1 MYFAC
6 EITQKMSQYKH
17 CLEKEEK
24 KMRNKKKNL
33 VKKAGIGAS
42 LLMSSVLL
50 CGNTVKAH
58 AQADL
63 TPEESQKLT
72 EFLAT
77 NPTNGARTSLGLAN
91 NVSHSNYTFPGRNNF
106 TSIFESRSTKTKLDK
121 DYDFVLGEGDHA
133 GETVHIKNW
142 QDLEVFDLSTA
153 EPYGPD
159 YSMGKFMFAKQV
171 TFVTDDGTEFTE
183 HNVTLPVDYDGG
195 ERFDKTAYPN
205 RYVFDYPIEEKD
217 SRFTHDIMGL
227 GDMAVTGATG
237 YWQITATVN
246 EEIPYDTIVE
256 IDENLK
262 QGEVVEVTQGAI
274 GNKIGTFNLTIG
286 DDLGSRYLD
295 YDADVIYNDL
305 KDLFRTSSIQ
315 KDAFFVRDW
324 GLATFVEGGTV
335 DPKDRVLHVGIDY
348 TQYVTEDGTELKPKE
363 YGVHEKDTF
372 EGYEYVTTRT
382 EANGDTVH
390 VYKKIV
396 TPTPTPEPENPTTPA
411 NPVEETP
418 TQPET
423 PADPTPTPEPE
434 TPVNPVNPGDSG
446 NINGGNEENPIPT
459 NPTEDET
466 PVNPTPVVPN
476 NPLPDPTPTPET
488 PVNPT
493 PETPTPEQPET
504 PVNPV
509 EETPAVP
516 TPTPEPEVPATPET
530 PTQPV
535 EETPVVPE
543 QPADPVVPETPVEPT
558 PEAPVAPITP
568 EDHGSKSTTETLNSS
583 ENTSQNSNENTT
595 EQTKS
600 SKKDIIETGARTNM
614 FLSLSMAV
622 IALFAGLFV
631 LNKKKN

>member
-1 MYFAC
+1 
-6 EITQKMSQYKH
+6 
-17 CLEKEEK
+17 
-24 KMRNKKKNL
+24 MRNKKKNL
-33 VKKAGIGAS
+33 VKKAGIGTS

-63 TPEESQKLT
+63 TPEESQKLA
-72 EFLAT
+72 EFLET
-77 NPTNGARTSLGLAN
+77 NPTNGARTSLGLTN

-106 TSIFESRSTKTKLDK
+106 TSIFESRLTKTKLDK

-159 YSMGKFMFAKQV
+159 YSMGRFMFAKQV

-183 HNVTLPVDYDGG
+183 HNVTLPVDFDGG
-195 ERFDKTAYPN
+195 ERYDKTAYSN

-227 GDMAVTGATG
+227 GDMAATGATS
-237 YWQITATVN
+237 YWQIIATVN
-246 EEIPYDTIVE
+246 EEIPYDTIAE

-262 QGEVVEVTQGAI
+262 QGEVVEVTQGEI
-274 GNKIGTFNLTIG
+274 GNKIGTFNLTVG

-305 KDLFRTSSIQ
+305 KDLFSTSSIQ

-324 GLATFVEGGTV
+324 GMATFVEGGTV
-335 DPKDRVLHVGIDY
+335 DPKTRVLHVGIDY
-348 TQYVTEDGTELKPKE
+348 TQYVTEDGTELKTKE
-363 YGVHEKDTF
+363 YDVHDKETF
-372 EGYEYVTTRT
+372 EGYEFVETRT
-382 EANGDTVH
+382 AENGDTVH
-390 VYKKIV
+390 VYKKIA
-396 TPTPTPEPENPTTPA
+396 TPAPTPEPEQPATPTDP
-411 NPVEETP
+411 TP

-423 PADPTPTPEPE
+423 PTNPVEETPAVPTPEPE
-434 TPVNPVNPGDSG
+434 TPVNPANPGDSG
-446 NINGGNEENPIPT
+446 NVNGGNDEDLTPA
-459 NPTEDET
+459 NPTD
-466 PVNPTPVVPN
+466 
-476 NPLPDPTPTPET
+476 PTPET

-493 PETPTPEQPET
+493 PETPTPTQPET
-504 PVNPV
+504 PANPV
-509 EETPAVP
+509 EETPAIP

-543 QPADPVVPETPVEPT
+543 QPTVPVVPETPVEPT
-558 PEAPVAPITP
+558 PEVPVTP
-568 EDHGSKSTTETLNSS
+568 VEPVENQTTN
-583 ENTSQNSNENTT
+583 NTT
-595 EQTKS
+595 EQKTETAKEQS
-600 SKKDIIETGARTNM
+600 STTNTQNSKKIIETGARTNI
-614 FLSLSMAV
+614 FLSFSMAV
-622 IALFAGLFV
+622 AALFAGLFV

>member
-1 MYFAC
+1 M
-6 EITQKMSQYKH
+6 K
-17 CLEKEEK
+17 
-24 KMRNKKKNL
+24 NKKKNL

-77 NPTNGARTSLGLAN
+77 QPTNGARTSLGLTN

-121 DYDFVLGEGDHA
+121 DYDFVLDDGDHA

-246 EEIPYDTIVE
+246 EEIPYDTIAE

-262 QGEVVEVTQGAI
+262 QGEIVEVTQGEI

-305 KDLFRTSSIQ
+305 KDLFSTSSIQ
-315 KDAFFVRDW
+315 KDAFFMRDW

-382 EANGDTVH
+382 EVNGDTVH
-390 VYKKIV
+390 VYKKV
-396 TPTPTPEPENPTTPA
+396 VAPTPTPEPEQPATPTDPTPTQPETPT

-418 TQPET
+418 AVPTPKPEIPVT
-423 PADPTPTPEPE
+423 PADPTPTPKPE
-434 TPVNPVNPGDSG
+434 APVNPVNPGDSG
-446 NINGGNEENPIPT
+446 NVNGGN
-459 NPTEDET
+459 DE
-466 PVNPTPVVPN
+466 NPTPA
-476 NPLPDPTPTPET
+476 NPTDPTSET
-488 PVNPT
+488 PANPT
-493 PETPTPEQPET
+493 PETPSPEQPET
-504 PVNPV
+504 PTNPV

-558 PEAPVAPITP
+558 PDVPVTP
-568 EDHGSKSTTETLNSS
+568 EDHGSKSTTETQNSG

-595 EQTKS
+595 EETKS
-600 SKKDIIETGARTNM
+600 SKKDIIETGARTNI

-622 IALFAGLFV
+622 IALFTGLFV
-631 LNKKKN
+631 LKKKKN

>member
-1 MYFAC
+1 M
-6 EITQKMSQYKH
+6 K
-17 CLEKEEK
+17 
-24 KMRNKKKNL
+24 NKKKNL
-33 VKKAGIGAS
+33 TKKAGIGAS

-77 NPTNGARTSLGLAN
+77 QPANGARTSLGLAN
-91 NVSHSNYTFPGRNNF
+91 NVSHSTYKFNRNNF
-106 TSIFESRSTKTKLDK
+106 TSVFESRSTKTKLDK

-153 EPYGPD
+153 EPYGQD
-159 YSMGKFMFAKQV
+159 YSMGKFMFAKQA
-171 TFVTDDGTEFTE
+171 TFVTDDGTEFVE
-183 HNVTLPVDYDGG
+183 HNVTLPVDFDGG
-195 ERFDKTAYPN
+195 ERYDKTAYPN

-227 GDMAVTGATG
+227 GDMAATGATS
-237 YWQITATVN
+237 YWQIIATVN
-246 EEIPYDTIVE
+246 DEIPYDTIAE

-262 QGEVVEVTQGAI
+262 QGEIVEITQGEI

-305 KDLFRTSSIQ
+305 KDLFSTSSIQ

-324 GLATFVEGGTV
+324 GMATFVEGGTV
-335 DPKDRVLHVGIDY
+335 DPKTRVLHVGIDY
-348 TQYVTEDGTELKPKE
+348 TQYVTEDGTELKTKE
-363 YGVHEKDTF
+363 YGVHEKDAF
-372 EGYEYVTTRT
+372 EGYEFVETRT
-382 EANGDTVH
+382 AENGDTVH
-390 VYKKIV
+390 VYKKV
-396 TPTPTPEPENPTTPA
+396 VAPNPTPEPENPTTPA
-411 NPVEETP
+411 DPVEETP
-418 TQPET
+418 TQPEA
-423 PADPTPTPEPE
+423 PAVPTPEPE
-434 TPVNPVNPGDSG
+434 TPANPVNPGDSG
-446 NINGGNEENPIPT
+446 NINGGNEENPTPT
-459 NPTEDET
+459 NPTEGET

-504 PVNPV
+504 PANPV
-509 EETPAVP
+509 EETPAIP

-558 PEAPVAPITP
+558 PEVPVTPTDPTPDVPVTP
-568 EDHGSKSTTETLNSS
+568 EDHESKSTTETQNSG
-583 ENTSQNSNENTT
+583 ENTSQNSNGNTT
-595 EQTKS
+595 TETKDN
-600 SKKDIIETGARTNM
+600 KKNIIETGLRTNI
-614 FLSLSMAV
+614 FLSFSMAV
-622 IALFAGLFV
+622 AALFTGLFV

>member
-1 MYFAC
+1 
-6 EITQKMSQYKH
+6 
-17 CLEKEEK
+17 
-24 KMRNKKKNL
+24 MRNKKKNL
-33 VKKAGIGAS
+33 TKKAGIGAS

-63 TPEESQKLT
+63 TPEESQKLA

-77 NPTNGARTSLGLAN
+77 NPTNGARTSLGLTN

-159 YSMGKFMFAKQV
+159 YSMGKYMFAKQV

-183 HNVTLPVDYDGG
+183 HNITLPVDYDGG

-205 RYVFDYPIEEKD
+205 RYVFDYPIEEAD

-227 GDMAVTGATG
+227 GDMAASGSTG

-262 QGEVVEVTQGAI
+262 QDEIVEVTQGEI
-274 GNKIGTFNLTIG
+274 GNKIGTFNLTVG

-305 KDLFRTSSIQ
+305 KDLFSTSSIQ

-324 GLATFVEGGTV
+324 GMATFVEGGTV
-335 DPKDRVLHVGIDY
+335 DPKTRVLHVGIDY
-348 TQYVTEDGTELKPKE
+348 TQYVTEDGTELKTKE

-382 EANGDTVH
+382 AENGDTVH

-396 TPTPTPEPENPTTPA
+396 TPTPTPEPEQPVTPTDP
-411 NPVEETP
+411 TP

-423 PADPTPTPEPE
+423 PTNPVEEKPAVPTPEPEVPVNPADPTPTPEPE
-434 TPVNPVNPGDSG
+434 TPVNPANPGDSG
-446 NINGGNEENPIPT
+446 NVNGGNDEDPT
-459 NPTEDET
+459 PANPTD
-466 PVNPTPVVPN
+466 
-476 NPLPDPTPTPET
+476 PTPET

-493 PETPTPEQPET
+493 
-504 PVNPV
+504 
-509 EETPAVP
+509 
-516 TPTPEPEVPATPET
+516 TPET
-530 PTQPV
+530 PS
-535 EETPVVPE
+535 PE
-543 QPADPVVPETPVEPT
+543 QPDTPVT
-558 PEAPVAPITP
+558 PEEPSSPTENPGESATP
-568 EDHGSKSTTETLNSS
+568 TDPKSESTTEIQNSN
-583 ENTSQNSNENTT
+583 ENTSQNSNGNTT
-595 EQTKS
+595 TETKS
-600 SKKDIIETGARTNM
+600 SKNGIIETGVRTNI
-614 FLSLSMAV
+614 FLSFSMAV
-622 IALFAGLFV
+622 VALFTGLFV
-631 LNKKKN
+631 LKKKKN

>member
-1 MYFAC
+1 M
-6 EITQKMSQYKH
+6 
-17 CLEKEEK
+17 K
-24 KMRNKKKNL
+24 KKKKNL
-33 VKKAGIGAS
+33 TKKAGIGAS

-77 NPTNGARTSLGLAN
+77 QPVNGARTSLGLTN
-91 NVSHSNYTFPGRNNF
+91 NVSHSTYKFNRNNF
-106 TSIFESRSTKTKLDK
+106 TSVFESRATKTKLDK
-121 DYDFVLGEGDHA
+121 DYDFVLDDGDHA

-159 YSMGKFMFAKQV
+159 YSMGKYMFAKQV

-246 EEIPYDTIVE
+246 EEIPYDTIAE

-262 QGEVVEVTQGAI
+262 QGEIVEVTQGKI
-274 GNKIGTFNLTIG
+274 GNKIGTFNLTVG

-305 KDLFRTSSIQ
+305 KDLFSTSSIQ

-324 GLATFVEGGTV
+324 GMATFVEGGTV
-335 DPKDRVLHVGIDY
+335 DPKTRVLHVGIDY
-348 TQYVTEDGTELKPKE
+348 TQYVTEDGTELKTKE

-396 TPTPTPEPENPTTPA
+396 TPTPTPEPEQPATPTNPTPTQPETPT

-418 TQPET
+418 AVPTLEPEAPVT

-434 TPVNPVNPGDSG
+434 TPVNPTNPGDSG
-446 NINGGNEENPIPT
+446 NVNGGND
-459 NPTEDET
+459 ED
-466 PVNPTPVVPN
+466 PTPA
-476 NPLPDPTPTPET
+476 NPADPTPET
-488 PVNPT
+488 PANPT
-493 PETPTPEQPET
+493 PEPEQPATPTNPTPTQPET
-504 PVNPV
+504 PTNPV

-516 TPTPEPEVPATPET
+516 TPEPEAPVTPADPT
-530 PTQPV
+530 PTTPV
-535 EETPVVPE
+535 EDQPVVP
-543 QPADPVVPETPVEPT
+543 AEPT
-558 PEAPVAPITP
+558 PEQPDAPVTPEEPSSPAEKPGESATP
-568 EDHGSKSTTETLNSS
+568 EDTGSKPTTETK
-583 ENTSQNSNENTT
+583 NSNENTT
-595 EQTKS
+595 TETKS
-600 SKKDIIETGARTNM
+600 GKKDVIETGVRTNI
-614 FLSLSMAV
+614 FLSFSMTV

-631 LNKKKN
+631 LKNKKN

>member
-1 MYFAC
+1 
-6 EITQKMSQYKH
+6 MSQYKH
-17 CLEKEEK
+17 CQKEEK
-24 KMRNKKKNL
+24 KEEKMRNKKKNL

-58 AQADL
+58 AQANL
-63 TPEESQKLT
+63 TPEENQKLA

-77 NPTNGARTSLGLAN
+77 NPTNGARTSLGLTN

-159 YSMGKFMFAKQV
+159 YSMGKFMFTKQV

-237 YWQITATVN
+237 YWQIIATVN
-246 EEIPYDTIVE
+246 EEIPYDTIAE

-262 QGEVVEVTQGAI
+262 QGEIVEVTQGEI

-305 KDLFRTSSIQ
+305 KDLFSTSSIQ

-324 GLATFVEGGTV
+324 GMATFVEGGSA
-335 DPKDRVLHVGIDY
+335 DPKTRVLHVGIDY
-348 TQYVTEDGTELKPKE
+348 TQYVTEDGTELKSKE

-372 EGYEYVTTRT
+372 EGYEFVETRT
-382 EANGDTVH
+382 AENGDTVH

-396 TPTPTPEPENPTTPA
+396 TPAPTPEPEQPVTPTDP
-411 NPVEETP
+411 TP

-423 PADPTPTPEPE
+423 PA
-434 TPVNPVNPGDSG
+434 NS
-446 NINGGNEENPIPT
+446 
-459 NPTEDET
+459 
-466 PVNPTPVVPN
+466 
-476 NPLPDPTPTPET
+476 
-488 PVNPT
+488 
-493 PETPTPEQPET
+493 
-504 PVNPV
+504 V

-516 TPTPEPEVPATPET
+516 TPEPEAPVTPADPT
-530 PTQPV
+530 PTTPV
-535 EETPVVPE
+535 EDQPVVP
-543 QPADPVVPETPVEPT
+543 AEPT
-558 PEAPVAPITP
+558 PEQPDTPVTPEEPSSPTEKPEESATP
-568 EDHGSKSTTETLNSS
+568 EDTGSSSTTETQNSN
-583 ENTSQNSNENTT
+583 ENTSQNSNGNTV
-595 EQTKS
+595 EETKS

-622 IALFAGLFV
+622 IALFTGLFV
-631 LNKKKN
+631 LKKKKN

>member
-1 MYFAC
+1 M
-6 EITQKMSQYKH
+6 K
-17 CLEKEEK
+17 
-24 KMRNKKKNL
+24 NKKKNL
-33 VKKAGIGAS
+33 TKKAGIGAS

-63 TPEESQKLT
+63 TPEESQKLA

-77 NPTNGARTSLGLAN
+77 NPTNGARTSLGLTN
-91 NVSHSNYTFPGRNNF
+91 NVSHSTYKFNRNNF
-106 TSIFESRSTKTKLDK
+106 TSVFESRATKTKLDK

-159 YSMGKFMFAKQV
+159 YSMGKYMFTKQV
-171 TFVTDDGTEFTE
+171 TFVTDDGTEFVE
-183 HNVTLPVDYDGG
+183 HNVTLPVDFDGG
-195 ERFDKTAYPN
+195 ERYDKTAYPN
-205 RYVFDYPIEEKD
+205 RYVFDYPIEEAD

-227 GDMAVTGATG
+227 GDMAASGSTG

-274 GNKIGTFNLTIG
+274 GNKIGTFNLTVG

-305 KDLFRTSSIQ
+305 KDLFSTSSIQ

-324 GLATFVEGGTV
+324 GLATFVESGTV

-348 TQYVTEDGTELKPKE
+348 TQYVTEDGTELKSKE

-372 EGYEYVTTRT
+372 DGYEFVGTHTA
-382 EANGDTVH
+382 ANGDTVH

-418 TQPET
+418 AQPET
-423 PADPTPTPEPE
+423 PAVPTPTPEPE

-446 NINGGNEENPIPT
+446 NVNGGNEENPTPA
-459 NPTEDET
+459 NPTEGET
-466 PVNPTPVVPN
+466 PANPTPVVPN

-543 QPADPVVPETPVEPT
+543 QPADPVVPETPAEPT
-558 PEAPVAPITP
+558 PEVPVTP
-568 EDHGSKSTTETLNSS
+568 VEPVGNQTTN
-583 ENTSQNSNENTT
+583 NTT
-595 EQTKS
+595 EQKTETAKEQS
-600 SKKDIIETGARTNM
+600 STTDIQSPKKIIETGARTNI
-614 FLSLSMAV
+614 FLSFSMAV
-622 IALFAGLFV
+622 AALFTGLFV
-631 LNKKKN
+631 LKKKKN

>member
-1 MYFAC
+1 
-6 EITQKMSQYKH
+6 
-17 CLEKEEK
+17 
-24 KMRNKKKNL
+24 MRNKKKNL
-33 VKKAGIGAS
+33 VKKAGIGTS

-63 TPEESQKLT
+63 TPEESQKLAD
-72 EFLAT
+72 FLAT
-77 NPTNGARTSLGLAN
+77 QPTNGARTSLGLTN
-91 NVSHSNYTFPGRNNF
+91 NVSHSTYKFNRNNF
-106 TSIFESRSTKTKLDK
+106 TSVFESRATKTKLDK
-121 DYDFVLGEGDHA
+121 DYDFVLDDGDHA

-159 YSMGKFMFAKQV
+159 YSMGKFMFTKQV

-237 YWQITATVN
+237 YWQIIATVN
-246 EEIPYDTIVE
+246 EEIPYDTIAE

-262 QGEVVEVTQGAI
+262 QGEIVEVTQGEI
-274 GNKIGTFNLTIG
+274 GNKIGTFNLTVG

-295 YDADVIYNDL
+295 YDANVIYNDL
-305 KDLFRTSSIQ
+305 KDLFSTSSIQ

-335 DPKDRVLHVGIDY
+335 DPKTRVLHVGIDY
-348 TQYVTEDGTELKPKE
+348 TQYVTEDGTELKTKE

-372 EGYEYVTTRT
+372 EGYEFVETRT
-382 EANGDTVH
+382 AENGDTVH

-396 TPTPTPEPENPTTPA
+396 TPAPTPEPEQPVTPTDPTPTQPETPA

-418 TQPET
+418 
-423 PADPTPTPEPE
+423 AVPTPKPEA
-434 TPVNPVNPGDSG
+434 PVNPVNPGDSG
-446 NINGGNEENPIPT
+446 NVNGGN
-459 NPTEDET
+459 DE
-466 PVNPTPVVPN
+466 
-476 NPLPDPTPTPET
+476 DPTPANPTDPAPET
-488 PVNPT
+488 P
-493 PETPTPEQPET
+493 
-504 PVNPV
+504 
-509 EETPAVP
+509 AIP

-535 EETPVVPE
+535 EETPAVPE
-543 QPADPVVPETPVEPT
+543 QPANPVVPETPVEPT
-558 PEAPVAPITP
+558 PEVPVTP
-568 EDHGSKSTTETLNSS
+568 VEPVENQTTN
-583 ENTSQNSNENTT
+583 NTT
-595 EQTKS
+595 EQKTETAKEQSSTTDIQS
-600 SKKDIIETGARTNM
+600 SKKIIETGARTNV
-614 FLSLSMAV
+614 FLSFSMAV
-622 IALFAGLFV
+622 VALFAGLFV

>member
-1 MYFAC
+1 
-6 EITQKMSQYKH
+6 
-17 CLEKEEK
+17 
-24 KMRNKKKNL
+24 MRNKKKNL
-33 VKKAGIGAS
+33 AKKVGIGAS

-63 TPEESQKLT
+63 TPEESQKLA

-106 TSIFESRSTKTKLDK
+106 TSIFESRSTKTRLDK
-121 DYDFVLGEGDHA
+121 DYDFVLDDGDHA

-153 EPYGPD
+153 ESYGPD
-159 YSMGKFMFAKQV
+159 YSMGKYMFAKQV

-205 RYVFDYPIEEKD
+205 RYVFDYPIEEAD

-227 GDMAVTGATG
+227 GDMAATGATG

-246 EEIPYDTIVE
+246 EEIPYDTIAE

-262 QGEVVEVTQGAI
+262 QGEIVEVTQGEI
-274 GNKIGTFNLTIG
+274 GNKIGTFNLIIG
-286 DDLGSRYLD
+286 DDLGGRYLD

-305 KDLFRTSSIQ
+305 KDLFSTSSIQ

-324 GLATFVEGGTV
+324 GMATFVEGGTV

-372 EGYEYVTTRT
+372 EGYEFVETRT
-382 EANGDTVH
+382 AENGDTVH

-396 TPTPTPEPENPTTPA
+396 TPTPTPEPENPATPTDPTPTQPETPT

-418 TQPET
+418 AVPTPEPEVPVT

-446 NINGGNEENPIPT
+446 NVNGGN
-459 NPTEDET
+459 DE
-466 PVNPTPVVPN
+466 NPTPA
-476 NPLPDPTPTPET
+476 NPTDPTPET
-488 PVNPT
+488 PANPT
-493 PETPTPEQPET
+493 PETPAPEQPAT
-504 PVNPV
+504 PTTPA
-509 EETPAVP
+509 EETPAA
-516 TPTPEPEVPATPET
+516 PTPEPEAPVTPAD
-530 PTQPV
+530 PT
-535 EETPVVPE
+535 PE
-543 QPADPVVPETPVEPT
+543 QPDTPVT
-558 PEAPVAPITP
+558 PEEPSSPTEKPGESATP
-568 EDHGSKSTTETLNSS
+568 TDSGSSSTTETQ
-583 ENTSQNSNENTT
+583 NTSQNSNGNTT
-595 EQTKS
+595 EETKS
-600 SKKDIIETGARTNM
+600 NKKDIIETGARTNV
-614 FLSLSMAV
+614 FGYVLV
-622 IALFAGLFV
+622 VTIALVTSLFT
-631 LNKKKN
+631 LKKRK